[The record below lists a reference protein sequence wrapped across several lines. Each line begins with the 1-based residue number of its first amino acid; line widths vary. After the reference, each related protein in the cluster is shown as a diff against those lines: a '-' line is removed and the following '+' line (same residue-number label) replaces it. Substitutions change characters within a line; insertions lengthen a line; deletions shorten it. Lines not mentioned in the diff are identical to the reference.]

1 MQNSSYHN
9 KAKSNE
15 NGTVCFAFF
24 ISFRKSCSGEIESFL
39 FSSCSWIDFPL
50 FHDFLTLYLQVSHT
64 ARLIYHLHNFQA
76 DTFSNTFRQFTN
88 YILFSSLI
96 GKSKSSQSAAI
107 DITQHA
113 RIDHKRQQREKFKTK
128 YQQL

>member
-1 MQNSSYHN
+1 MKSSICRILHIITKPN
-9 KAKSNE
+9 PMNTGRCVSL
-15 NGTVCFAFF
+15 
-24 ISFRKSCSGEIESFL
+24 SLSPCSGEIESFL

-113 RIDHKRQQREKFKTK
+113 RIDHKRQQREK